1 MGQAIH
7 TIEDDE
13 GGYVSEPNTS
23 RLSRVLPAL
32 LGALVCTG
40 LIIEAIITVAHGREN
55 GDLMVIVCP
64 ILGATFIAI
73 PAARAWWAVFQNL
86 RKPS

>member
-7 TIEDDE
+7 NIADDE
-13 GGYVSEPNTS
+13 GGCVSEPTNS

-40 LIIEAIITVAHGREN
+40 LIVEAIITVAHGREN

-64 ILGATFIAI
+64 ILGATFISI
-73 PAARAWWAVFQNL
+73 PAARAWWTVFQNL
-86 RKPS
+86 KKPS